1 MVLITTWR
9 LITTR
14 KLIVTRKFRAKL
26 IIYVSL
32 QFMLGLLVMHRST
45 DIQNIMTKE

>member
-1 MVLITTWR
+1 MVLITTWK

-14 KLIVTRKFRAKL
+14 KLIVTRKFRAKR

-32 QFMLGLLVMHRST
+32 QFMLG
-45 DIQNIMTKE
+45 

>member
-1 MVLITTWR
+1 MVLITTWK

-14 KLIVTRKFRAKL
+14 KLIVTRKFHAKR

-32 QFMLGLLVMHRST
+32 QFMLGLLAMHRSI
-45 DIQNIMTKE
+45 DIQIILTKE